1 MKYLNANTV
10 LPDVLIAQLQNYVQG
25 EYLYIPAKK
34 NRRKGWGER
43 SGYRKEIDARNEK
56 ILQARAS
63 GVSIDALA
71 ETYSLSVHA
80 IKKIIYQK

>member
-1 MKYLNANTV
+1 MKYLNATAV
-10 LPDVLIAQLQNYVQG
+10 LPDVLIDQLQKYVQG

-34 NRRKGWGER
+34 NVRKGWGER
-43 SGYRKEIDARNEK
+43 SGYRKEIDMRNEK
-56 ILQARAS
+56 ILQARTS
-63 GVSIDALA
+63 GVSIAELA